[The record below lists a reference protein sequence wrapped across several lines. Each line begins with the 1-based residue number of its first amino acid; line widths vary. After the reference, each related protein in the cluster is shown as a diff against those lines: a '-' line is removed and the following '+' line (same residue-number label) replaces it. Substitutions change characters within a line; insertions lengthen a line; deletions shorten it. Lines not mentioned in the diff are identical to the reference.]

1 MCLIN
6 TAMSHPGYTPHGLHL
21 LLFENNVFCVCSVLS
36 HPSHASAAGAV
47 RRGVC
52 AFCGAQLRLRITRLL
67 SEAFSG
73 SPR

>member
-6 TAMSHPGYTPHGLHL
+6 TAMSHPGYTPHGLNL
-21 LLFENNVFCVCSVLS
+21 LSFENNVFCVCSVLS
-36 HPSHASAAGAV
+36 HPSHASAAVAV
-47 RRGVC
+47 RRGLC
-52 AFCGAQLRLRITRLL
+52 AFRVTQLRLRITRLP